1 MNAPAAAQLFASVAV
16 GDRIAS
22 TAGGDQGR
30 QVGRVVK
37 VWPAR
42 FEVEFPPI
50 AQLIATP
57 WRRTFRRSDGRSVGA
72 RSFTWAEAAHGAEG
86 AEGAW
91 QQQGMAALRQA
102 GYAVSSQ
109 GANLIVRDPLHRSE
123 GGQLVLCGYVDRTL
137 AGGNMVTKFLYDRS

>member
-1 MNAPAAAQLFASVAV
+1 MNAAAAAQLFASVAV

-42 FEVEFPPI
+42 SEVEFPPI
-50 AQLIATP
+50 EQLIATS
-57 WRRTFRRSDGRSVGA
+57 WRRTFRRTDGRSVGG

-86 AEGAW
+86 AW
-91 QQQGMAALRQA
+91 QQQSMAALR
-102 GYAVSSQ
+102 
-109 GANLIVRDPLHRSE
+109 
-123 GGQLVLCGYVDRTL
+123 
-137 AGGNMVTKFLYDRS
+137 

>member
-1 MNAPAAAQLFASVAV
+1 MNAPAAALLFPSVAV

-30 QVGRVVK
+30 QVGRVIK

-42 FEVEFPPI
+42 FEVEFAPI
-50 AQLIATP
+50 ERLIATP
-57 WRRTFRRSDGRSVGA
+57 WRRTFRRSDGRSVGG
-72 RSFTWAEAAHGAEG
+72 RSFTWAEAASG

-123 GGQLVLCGYVDRTL
+123 GGQLVVCGYVDRTL